1 VTAVVI
7 LGFLVGL
14 GLWLAWTG
22 VRPKPEALSARLA
35 RFDRPLALTR
45 QEEEDEANAD
55 RDTRLGNFM
64 LRTMPWLERMVE
76 RNTSALRVVGRTRQ
90 QQAAAVASYV
100 LLASILGPW
109 TGFVFWLIGMPL
121 PLVVPLGITI
131 LGSAAGL
138 LLPFRAL
145 RREAKERRTAFVHAL
160 SAWCDVMVMSLA
172 AGRGVEQA
180 MQTASAAG
188 QGWPFREMR
197 AALTGAH
204 VQGVKPW
211 EAFDQL
217 GQELDIQDLS
227 TLASMIAMAGEEG
240 AAVRQT
246 VSAKARTIREKVTA
260 ETELESAAMTE
271 AMSLPNV
278 VLVMGFLLFLG
289 FPALAIMFQINR

>member
-1 VTAVVI
+1 MTTVVI
-7 LGFLVGL
+7 LGFVVGL
-14 GLWLAWTG
+14 GFWVAWTG
-22 VRPKPEALSARLA
+22 MRPRVESLTTRLA
-35 RFDRPLALTR
+35 RFDRPLTPLAR
-45 QEEEDEANAD
+45 PDEDEVAD
-55 RDTRLGNFM
+55 RDTRLGNFV
-64 LRTMPWLERMVE
+64 LKKAPWLNRMVE
-76 RNTSALRVVGRTRQ
+76 RNAIDLRVVGKTSQ
-90 QQAAAVASYV
+90 QQGAAVASYV
-100 LLASILGPW
+100 LLASIVGPW

-121 PLVVPLGITI
+121 PLVIPLGITI
-131 LGSAAGL
+131 LGSAGGFF
-138 LLPFRAL
+138 LPFRAL

-188 QGWPFREMR
+188 QGWPFVEMR
-197 AALTGAH
+197 AALTAAH

-211 EAFDQL
+211 EALDQL
-217 GQELDIQDLS
+217 GQDLAIQDLS

-246 VSAKARTIREKVTA
+246 VSAKARTIREKITS

-289 FPALAIMFQINR
+289 FPALAIMFQISR

>member
-1 VTAVVI
+1 VTVVVI
-7 LGFLVGL
+7 LGFLVGS
-14 GLWLAWTG
+14 GLWYAWTG
-22 VRPKPEALSARLA
+22 LRPRAEPLAARLA
-35 RFDRPLALTR
+35 RFDRPLALPR
-45 QEEEDEANAD
+45 PDEEGEESD
-55 RDTRLGNFM
+55 RDTRLGNLV
-64 LRTMPWLERMVE
+64 LRKAPWLNRMVE
-76 RNTSALRVVGRTRQ
+76 HNATDLRVVGRTPQ
-90 QQAAAVASYV
+90 QHAAAIASYV

-109 TGFVFWLIGMPL
+109 TGFMFWLVGYPL
-121 PLVVPLGITI
+121 PPVVPLGIAI
-131 LGSAAGL
+131 VGSAAGFV
-138 LLPFRAL
+138 LPFRTL

-188 QGWPFREMR
+188 HGWPFVEMR
-197 AALTGAH
+197 AALTAAH

-211 EAFDQL
+211 EALDAL
-217 GQELDIQDLS
+217 GQELAIQDLA

-246 VSAKARTIREKVTA
+246 VSAKARTIREKITS

-289 FPALAIMFQINR
+289 FPALAVMFQISR